1 MTTKPREFEKN
12 IGEMKKEYWQIRTQ
26 LIVMIFD
33 WGEGNTDLLR

>member
-12 IGEMKKEYWQIRTQ
+12 IGEMKEYWKMRTR